1 MKFDKGII
9 TNTGVIV
16 AIIFTIGSAILAA
29 YALTIDGLTS
39 SAKIFVF
46 LVFGCNIINLY
57 FNLKMKKYSGTKDR
71 LDRK

>member
-57 FNLKMKKYSGTKDR
+57 L
-71 LDRK
+71 